1 MIRFIFQ
8 LFQRLLVKKS
18 GAKGILVVQPLP
30 GIGDVIWYLPHL
42 HAIADASEAVSLLT
56 KPRSFADVILKT
68 DSAIKEVI
76 WLERNPG
83 KHSGFFGFFRLIREI
98 RKKSFKQAWVLHG
111 SSRYA
116 WILYL
121 AGVPQTYG
129 YGVSFQRYLFTEA
142 DCLLSKQELAVHGI
156 ERADT
161 LLAHAAIPRLN
172 KDPKLRF
179 DKLDIKPNE
188 YAKKYKLASQTSKIA
203 FAIGSSV
210 PFKQWGANNF
220 AQLANHIHS
229 LGSVQFIL
237 IGGPDEQGLAE
248 EIIKSANLPIDKFV
262 VLAGIPLE
270 EVALLLSLCDAC
282 IGNDTGVLNIAAASN
297 THSIGL
303 FGSTTPLSYSSYL
316 HPVVPEGTVPSSK
329 QQSSVNRMHEITVE
343 QVIRQLQKLVSFN
356 NNE

>member
-1 MIRFIFQ
+1 M
-8 LFQRLLVKKS
+8 
-18 GAKGILVVQPLP
+18 VQPLP

-68 DSAIKEVI
+68 DSAIEEVI

-98 RKKSFKQAWVLHG
+98 RKRNFRQAWVLHG

-121 AGVPQTYG
+121 AGIPQTYG

-142 DCLLSKQELAVHGI
+142 DCLLSEQELAVHGI

-179 DKLDIKPNE
+179 DKLNIDLDK
-188 YAKKYKLASQTSKIA
+188 YAQKYKFSPKTVKVA
-203 FAIGSSV
+203 FAVGSSV
-210 PFKQWGANNF
+210 PFKQWGADNF
-220 AQLANHIHS
+220 AALANQIHS
-229 LGSVQFIL
+229 LGPVQIIL
-237 IGGPDEQGLAE
+237 IGGPDETELAND
-248 EIIKSANLPIDKFV
+248 IIKRSTVPPDTYI

-282 IGNDTGVLNIAAASN
+282 VGNDTGVLNIAAASN

-303 FGSTTPLSYSSYL
+303 FGSTTPLSYSSFL
-316 HPVVPEGTVPSSK
+316 HPVVPEGAVPSSK
-329 QQSSVNRMHEITVE
+329 QQNSVNRMHEITVQ
-343 QVIRQLQKLVSFN
+343 QVTQQLQKLLSFDN
-356 NNE
+356 NA